1 MERASIYGGI
11 PRGEFEHMMECFNA
25 NIKKVKAGE
34 SVLNYAAGLEH
45 VCVILSGAVE
55 IHCIDED
62 GNLHILET
70 LDAGEVFGEIFSLP
84 TERFAYIAIAK
95 DPSEILFIDY
105 ARVVCP
111 CVNVCDHHKKLIHN
125 LFLLSA
131 EKARE
136 LSKRINVLSQRTLRQ
151 KLILYLETIAAKEQ
165 SRTFEIPMT
174 LSSLADYLSADRTA
188 MMRELQKMRAD
199 GLIESSGR
207 QFRLL

>member
-11 PRGEFEHMMECFNA
+11 PRGQFEHMMECFNA
-25 NIKKVKAGE
+25 SIKRVQAGE
-34 SVLNYAAGLEH
+34 NVLSYSRGLEH
-45 VCVILSGAVE
+45 VCVILSGLIE

-84 TERFAYIAIAK
+84 TERIAYIAVAK
-95 DPSEILFIDY
+95 EPSEVLFIDY

-111 CVNVCDHHKKLIHN
+111 CMNACDHHKKLIHN

-151 KLILYLETIAAKEQ
+151 KLMLYLETVAAKEQ
-165 SRTFEIPMT
+165 KREFELPMT
-174 LSSLADYLSADRTA
+174 LSSLADYLSTDRAA

-199 GLIESSGR
+199 GLIQSSGR
-207 QFRLL
+207 KFELK

>member
-34 SVLNYAAGLEH
+34 SVLNYAVGLEH

-70 LDAGEVFGEIFSLP
+70 LEAGEVFGEIFSLP
-84 TERFAYIAIAK
+84 TERFAYIAIAT
-95 DPSEILFIDY
+95 
-105 ARVVCP
+105 
-111 CVNVCDHHKKLIHN
+111 
-125 LFLLSA
+125 

-151 KLILYLETIAAKEQ
+151 KLILYLETIAAKEHSQ
-165 SRTFEIPMT
+165 AFEIPMT